1 MKRLERLQK
10 LCCKIQKCKKL
21 GFFDYFGVHV
31 AFHFSTKLREL
42 YLRKQPYWTTKSFV
56 VEGIQRSDP

>member
-1 MKRLERLQK
+1 MKKLKRLQK
-10 LCCKIQKCKKL
+10 LRCKIQNCKKVR
-21 GFFDYFGVHV
+21 FFDYFGVHV
-31 AFHFSTKLREL
+31 AILFLRNCI